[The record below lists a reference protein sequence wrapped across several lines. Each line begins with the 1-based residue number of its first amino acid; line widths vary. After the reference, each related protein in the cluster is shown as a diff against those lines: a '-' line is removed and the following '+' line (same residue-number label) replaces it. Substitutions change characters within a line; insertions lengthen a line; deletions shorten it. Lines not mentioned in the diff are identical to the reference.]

1 MLQEL
6 IPQAVQELLG
16 FMNSALFNSEK
27 KSDFGTVLFSFLFGT
42 WKTPSLRGCSRS
54 SVSGTSGTSV

>member
-27 KSDFGTVLFSFLFGT
+27 KSDFGTVLFSFLFDKYYSIT
-42 WKTPSLRGCSRS
+42 D
-54 SVSGTSGTSV
+54 